1 MYLTKNDE
9 PTLAVRCP
17 VHGFIHF
24 SVNERQIIDHPI
36 FQRLRRIKQLALC
49 QYVYPGASHTR
60 IEHSLGV
67 MEMATRAF
75 ETLAKNHRSIV
86 RQDLEAVPEF
96 KDKVLEKAR
105 QVLRLFALLHD
116 TGHTAFSHVP
126 ESLIPGSKH
135 EAVSSYVVKQLLG
148 EDLDRLFFRGIAD
161 LIVKLIQQSPE
172 MIFLRQFVAGEI
184 DMDRTDY
191 LLRDSLHCGVQYGRF
206 DFRQL
211 LESLTVI
218 QSPDTGRLQ
227 LALYRGGEHTFE
239 ALIQARY
246 QMSTQVYYHKIRRIY
261 DHYILEYMRAHLNTQ
276 YKSLADVL
284 KDDDLTMLVKM
295 QEDAAGEGPK
305 AEYARRIIE
314 RRHHK
319 VVYNTGDTADFHVL
333 TKVKRIYKK
342 VREEFPKVDF
352 YLDVAEGSIHKLTIP
367 GQHEEGKVEDFFVV
381 EKWGHKSLLTH
392 DSEILK
398 RMPKSFRVVRI
409 YADGKPDNLKKISE
423 FAEEESIREGV

>member
-1 MYLTKNDE
+1 
-9 PTLAVRCP
+9 
-17 VHGFIHF
+17 
-24 SVNERQIIDHPI
+24 
-36 FQRLRRIKQLALC
+36 
-49 QYVYPGASHTR
+49 
-60 IEHSLGV
+60 
-67 MEMATRAF
+67 MATRAF
-75 ETLAKNHRSIV
+75 ETLARNHKDLI
-86 RQDLEAVPEF
+86 QKDLEVVPEL

-116 TGHTAFSHVP
+116 AGHTAFSHVP
-126 ESLIPGSKH
+126 ESLIPGGAH
-135 EAVSSYVVKQLLG
+135 EEVSSFVVKSLLG
-148 EDLDRLFFRGIAD
+148 EDLDRLFFKGIAD
-161 LIVKLIQQSPE
+161 LVVKLIEQSPE

-218 QSPDTGRLQ
+218 QNPDTGRLQ

-261 DHYILEYMRAHLNTQ
+261 DHYILEYMRAHLNTK
-276 YKSLADVL
+276 YKSLGDVL
-284 KDDDLTMLVKM
+284 KDDDLTIMVKM
-295 QEDAAGEGPK
+295 KEDATGGDKK
-305 AEYARRIIE
+305 AEFARRIVD

-333 TKVKRIYKK
+333 QKVKRIYKR
-342 VREEFPKVDF
+342 VREKFSEVDF
-352 YLDVAEGSIHKLTIP
+352 HLDVAEGSIHKLTIP
-367 GQHEEGKVEDFFVV
+367 GQHEEGKVEDFFLV
-381 EKWGHKSLLTH
+381 EKWGHTRLLTQ

-398 RMPKSFRVVRI
+398 RMPKHFRVVRI
-409 YADGKPDNLKKISE
+409 YADDKPDNLKIISGFTE
-423 FAEEESIREGV
+423 DEAIKEGV